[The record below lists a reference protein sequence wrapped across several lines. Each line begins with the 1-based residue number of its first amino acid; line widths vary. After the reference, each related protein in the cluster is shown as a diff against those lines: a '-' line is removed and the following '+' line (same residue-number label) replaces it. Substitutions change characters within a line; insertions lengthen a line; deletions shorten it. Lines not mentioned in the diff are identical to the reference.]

1 MMPFN
6 PEEALRRTKREFG
19 EHGGVA
25 PSLSRSSTFT
35 VMEPGIMPEIF
46 QGVRGPDKGGCYL
59 YSRHFNPTVNVLS
72 RYLAAMEDTEFA
84 LCTASGMAAIS
95 CPLLQLCEH
104 GDHIVASDTVYG
116 GTYALLDSLLPKMGI
131 RTTFVDIT
139 DLSAVSAAVNDRTRV
154 LYTEAVGNP
163 TLKVADLPGL
173 SSLAKRFGAALVV
186 DNTFTPIVLTPSHLG
201 ADVVI
206 HSLTKFINGASD
218 LLGGVICADRD
229 FVYRLMDLHHGRAM
243 LLGPVLDPRA
253 AFDVLQRLPHLPL
266 RMREHGARAMAIASR
281 LEEIGAP
288 VIYPGLASHPH
299 HERLRSMVNEGFGY
313 GGIFSIDC
321 GTRDIANRLMSIL
334 QNKEA
339 FGLIAVSLGY
349 FDSLISNSGASTS
362 SEIAPEDQK
371 KMGISPGLVRI
382 SVGYTGGLDERI
394 AEIERAVRDVGL
406 ARNH

>member
-1 MMPFN
+1 
-6 PEEALRRTKREFG
+6 
-19 EHGGVA
+19 
-25 PSLSRSSTFT
+25 
-35 VMEPGIMPEIF
+35 
-46 QGVRGPDKGGCYL
+46 
-59 YSRHFNPTVNVLS
+59 
-72 RYLAAMEDTEFA
+72 
-84 LCTASGMAAIS
+84 
-95 CPLLQLCEH
+95 
-104 GDHIVASDTVYG
+104 
-116 GTYALLDSLLPKMGI
+116 
-131 RTTFVDIT
+131 
-139 DLSAVSAAVNDRTRV
+139 
-154 LYTEAVGNP
+154 
-163 TLKVADLPGL
+163 
-173 SSLAKRFGAALVV
+173 LVV

-243 LLGPVLDPRA
+243 LLGPVLDPRS

-299 HERLRSMVNEGFGY
+299 HRLLRSMINQGFGY
-313 GGIFSIDC
+313 GGILAIDC
-321 GTRDIANRLMSIL
+321 GTRETANRLMSIL

-382 SVGYTGGLDERI
+382 SIGYTGGLDERI
-394 AEIERAVRDVGL
+394 AEIERAVREVGL
-406 ARNH
+406 DGNH